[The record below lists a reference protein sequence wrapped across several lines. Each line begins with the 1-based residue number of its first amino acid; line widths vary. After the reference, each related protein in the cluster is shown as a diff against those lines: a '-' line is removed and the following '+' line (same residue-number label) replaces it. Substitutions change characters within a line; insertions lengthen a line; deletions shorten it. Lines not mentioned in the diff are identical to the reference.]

1 MKYFNRKRFKLYKLF
16 ILDEKRGIVEGL
28 LTCIITKKKLC
39 VLFCLFNM
47 HDAFL
52 LTYCTQG

>member
-28 LTCIITKKKLC
+28 LTCIITKKSYVFYSVYSIC
-39 VLFCLFNM
+39 MTLFF
-47 HDAFL
+47 
-52 LTYCTQG
+52 